1 MNRESIVLRALNNVL
16 SQDTIA
22 TFLVVIV
29 FLLLTD
35 IVLKKI
41 IKPIRNKWF
50 ASFSAAWLSTI
61 ILLASYGII
70 KLFGMLVMK
79 FRFGSDGQ
87 RIGFWFSFP
96 LMIRC
101 LIISLII
108 SSVYLI
114 YFWAKEKWIND
125 IKSPAKRPIYEALIM
140 FLIACVAIL
149 IIQFSA
155 NMRGGG
161 YGIESAFLSLAIA
174 SSAIFGTCSATFI
187 YGYSSYLNTF
197 KIQQKEL
204 QIVRLQ
210 QQVAQSQLDALS
222 SKINPHF
229 LYNSLNSIAGLAME
243 DGLKTR
249 NMAIA
254 LSKLFRYN
262 INREENNYATVGEE
276 MEMVS
281 LYLEIEKIRFEERL
295 QYSSNIEPGIENE
308 LIPVHLL
315 QPLVENAVK
324 YGAGPN
330 GIVINISIKKS
341 GKDTVLSV
349 FDEGK
354 AFDTGFNPGYGLKS
368 LYDKLDI
375 LAAGKYEIAFLNE
388 PKEVRITISDLK
400 AKA

>member
-1 MNRESIVLRALNNVL
+1 MNRESIALRALNNVL

-29 FLLLTD
+29 FLLLIN
-35 IVLKKI
+35 IVFKKVT
-41 IKPIRNKWF
+41 KPIRNKWF

-61 ILLASYGII
+61 ILFISYGIL

-87 RIGFWFSFP
+87 DIGLSTLP
-96 LMIRC
+96 IIRC
-101 LIISLII
+101 LVISLII

-114 YFWAKEKWIND
+114 YFWAKERWINEV
-125 IKSPAKRPIYEALIM
+125 KNPAKRPFYEALTM
-140 FLIACVAIL
+140 FLIACIGIVIV
-149 IIQFSA
+149 QFTA
-155 NMRGGG
+155 NMRLGSG
-161 YGIESAFLSLAIA
+161 YGIERAFLSLAIA
-174 SSAIFGTCSATFI
+174 SSAIFGTSLAVLIYSYATR
-187 YGYSSYLNTF
+187 LNAF

-204 QIVRLQ
+204 QISRLQ
-210 QQVAQSQLDALS
+210 QQVAQSQLDALA

-229 LYNSLNSIAGLAME
+229 LYNSLNSIAGLATE

-262 INREENNYATVGEE
+262 INREENNYATVNEE

-295 QYSSNIEPGIENE
+295 QYTSKIQPGLEND
-308 LIPVHLL
+308 LIPMHLL

-330 GIVINISIKKS
+330 GIVISISIKKS
-341 GKDTVLSV
+341 GKDIILSV

-354 AFDTGFNPGYGLKS
+354 AFDTDLKPGYGLKS

-400 AKA
+400 TKV